1 MGVLKHINFSASTLI
16 IAILC
21 LTNVLFAIPLFANTE
36 DENNFSDQ
44 NHSTVLKEEIPN
56 NQQKTAFD
64 NPHELKPTIPFVQ
77 EQRLRDYST
86 TVVTFWVLFSLFVIA
101 VARYLFPV
109 RFKETLLAVWDS
121 RFFNFLE
128 RETGLLNHWVSL
140 FLYINY
146 LLSFSLLL
154 YQSIVF
160 SNFSHLI
167 YHHGTLALLA
177 ASLAVLIIFFTF
189 KYSLMYLTAW
199 VFKTGNPTELYL
211 RNIFLVNKFTG
222 IVLLPVLIINHYNGS
237 GYILTVAWGIVIL
250 MELFRFYKV
259 ARIGLS
265 MKGFSVYHLILYLC
279 AVEIAPVVFL
289 IKYSGTLIY

>member
-1 MGVLKHINFSASTLI
+1 MDIAKHINFSKSTQI
-16 IAILC
+16 FAILC
-21 LTNVLFAIPLFANTE
+21 LITNLFATPLFAHS
-36 DENNFSDQ
+36 ENENSLSGQ
-44 NHSTVLKEEIPN
+44 NHLTVISEGVSNTK
-56 NQQKTAFD
+56 QKTAFD
-64 NPHELKPTIPFVQ
+64 HPHELKPTIPFVQ

-86 TVVTFWVLFSLFVIA
+86 TVITFWILFSLFIIA
-101 VARYLFPV
+101 IVKYLFPA
-109 RFKETLLAVWDS
+109 RFKETILAVWDS

-146 LLSFSLLL
+146 LLSFSLLI

-160 SNFSHLI
+160 SKIYHLI

-177 ASLAVLIIFFTF
+177 ASLTVLILFFTF
-189 KYSLMYLTAW
+189 KYSLMYLAAW

-222 IVLLPVLIINHYNGS
+222 ILLLPVLTINHYNDS
-237 GYILTVAWGIVIL
+237 GYILAIAWGIVVL

-279 AVEIAPVVFL
+279 AVEIAPVIFL
-289 IKYSGTLIY
+289 IKYSETLIY